1 MDKSIGRQTMIFK
14 VSWQTGFLLLVV
26 RWVSSQTGFIVDKSG
41 LTRQNS
47 VCCWWTVPSQDSW
60 RLCLICSCKRDGMTE
75 YVGKQPCLV
84 KDRMLCRQTSLMT
97 GKSCF
102 FIKSVLTRQKVVT
115 ALSCDG
121 RVGTAGWQ
129 FSWHTSLMTDKSHDR
144 QVLFLGQVCVDK
156 TERSK
161 QPCLGKGRLLLQADK
176 FHDRQVFSLWSSLG
190 WPFWKSKQP
199 CLVTERLFLQAVS
212 SLMTRDSWTLAFSWN
227 KNIFRS

>member
-115 ALSCDG
+115 RAGQTRTFSRLCVIASPTRKHFDDAKRKDAPPLKTTRSRKTR
-121 RVGTAGWQ
+121 RV
-129 FSWHTSLMTDKSHDR
+129 TD
-144 QVLFLGQVCVDK
+144 
-156 TERSK
+156 
-161 QPCLGKGRLLLQADK
+161 AK
-176 FHDRQVFSLWSSLG
+176 FR
-190 WPFWKSKQP
+190 
-199 CLVTERLFLQAVS
+199 VTGVS
-212 SLMTRDSWTLAFSWN
+212 DIS
-227 KNIFRS
+227 